1 MDRAKKIRDE
11 ERRKKAREYYQ
22 KNKNNPKSSIYKRTQ
37 AKKEAVKTSKGKY
50 GHRALEELKGF
61 VRRYNKHFQIKTT
74 GKSRKQLEEAIDEG
88 MKKSVDGDLREA
100 HKRLLAPK
108 QSLTTSLKDLKFK
121 KKDEKPKITSKAVE
135 SGKTPS
141 KSSAL
146 PARKNRKPAKS
157 TPVASGKTPSK
168 SDPLPPRK
176 SGKSA
181 SKPKKKVEA
190 IKVVSGK
197 KKTINLKPVDLNLNY

>member
-22 KNKNNPKSSIYKRTQ
+22 KNKNNPESSIYKRTQ

-61 VRRYNKHFQIKTT
+61 VRRYNKHFQIKAS

-88 MKKSVDGDLREA
+88 MKKTVDGDLREA

-108 QSLTTSLKDLKFK
+108 QSLATTSLKDLKFK
-121 KKDEKPKITSKAVE
+121 KKDEKPKFQPKKVIKIKKKLEITSKPIE
-135 SGKTPS
+135 NRKSPS
-141 KSSAL
+141 K
-146 PARKNRKPAKS
+146 
-157 TPVASGKTPSK
+157 PS
-168 SDPLPPRK
+168 PLPPRK

-190 IKVVSGK
+190 IKVIKGK
-197 KKTINLKPVDLNLNY
+197 KKTINLEPTDLNLNY